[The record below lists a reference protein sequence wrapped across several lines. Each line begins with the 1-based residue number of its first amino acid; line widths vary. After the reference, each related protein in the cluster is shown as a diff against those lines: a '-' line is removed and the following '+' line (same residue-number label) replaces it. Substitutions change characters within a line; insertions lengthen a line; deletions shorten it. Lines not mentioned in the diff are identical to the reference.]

1 MGNVI
6 LLDFKKVM
14 GVMYYLVSM
23 QESGK
28 LICLLNQKQNKENRF
43 FCISTKEY
51 TGNKFNNCV
60 WVVEG

>member
-14 GVMYYLVSM
+14 GSRYYLVSM

-28 LICLLNQKQNKENRF
+28 LIGLLNEKQNKENRF

-51 TGNKFNNCV
+51 FGNKFNNCI